1 MMQSEVGDSYRSAV
15 GDPLFEQMAR
25 RMGVPYLHDFQI
37 QAITSTLKGQDSFLV
52 VPTGSGKSLCYII
65 PSLLMPGL
73 VLVISPLIALMRDQQ
88 RQLQELD
95 IPSLSFDSLMSPEE
109 KRDARQRLVNRDV
122 KVLYISPERLALPG
136 FRDFLKDLPIALIA
150 IDEAHCVQQWGQ
162 GFRPEYLRLGAYIDE
177 LGPAPRMALTAT
189 VTSRERHDIIKS
201 LRMREPAV
209 IVKSALRDNL
219 DLVIHR
225 HGKVDEQKDRLIKSL
240 REMGEDE
247 QGIVYAATRKNVEEI
262 FHRLR
267 ASKLPVSLY
276 HGGMM
281 GDERLRMQET
291 FLSGKSRIM
300 VATKAFGMGINLP
313 SIRFVSHANMPCSIE
328 SYTQE
333 VGRAGRDN
341 RYARCDLHYGPRD
354 YFLQKFMIEK
364 GYPTADELTKVWGA
378 LQIFLS
384 SRHSRRED
392 DLVPAIIELSGL
404 LFDVVRTTLDFL
416 LREQAVQL
424 IETFADEDSFIP
436 ETFASLGDGRI
447 TLNSLLQALQEQVA
461 WKFDKLNA
469 MHRLVKETD
478 DPKDAIDS
486 YFV

>member
-1 MMQSEVGDSYRSAV
+1 MQGQGDIYRSAV

-52 VPTGSGKSLCYII
+52 VPTGSGKSLCYIV
-65 PSLLMPGL
+65 PSLLLPGL

-88 RQLQELD
+88 RQLQDLE
-95 IPSLSFDSLMSPEE
+95 IPSLTFDSLMSPEE
-109 KRDARQRLVNRDV
+109 KREARQRLLNRDV

-177 LGPAPRMALTAT
+177 LGPTPRMALTAT
-189 VTSRERHDIIKS
+189 VTRRERLEIIRS
-201 LRMREPAV
+201 LRMRDPA
-209 IVKSALRDNL
+209 IIIKSVLRENL

-225 HGKVDEQKDRLIKSL
+225 HGTVELQKDRLVKSL
-240 REMGEDE
+240 RDVDE

-281 GDERLRMQET
+281 GDQRLRMQDD
-291 FLSGKSRIM
+291 FLNGRSRIM

-341 RYARCDLHYGPRD
+341 LYARCDLHYGPRD

-364 GYPTADELTKVWGA
+364 GYPTTAELTKVWEA
-378 LQIFLS
+378 LQKFLS
-384 SRHSRRED
+384 ARASRREE
-392 DLVPAIIELSGL
+392 DLIPALMELSGL
-404 LFDVVRTTLDFL
+404 TFEVTRTTVDFL

-424 IETFADEDSFIP
+424 IETFADEDSYIP
-436 ETFASLGDGRI
+436 ETFASFGDGRI
-447 TLNSLLQALQEQVA
+447 TLDSLLQGLQEQVA

-478 DPKDAIDS
+478 DPKDAIDV
-486 YFV
+486 YFD